1 MYSKNTPGTLRR
13 AIRRR
18 SSMHMAFLSAFAK
31 PRLAFIAVWIAR
43 SAHE

>member
-18 SSMHMAFLSAFAK
+18 SSMHMAFAGAFLTPLLSAPLDSTFGA
-31 PRLAFIAVWIAR
+31 
-43 SAHE
+43 